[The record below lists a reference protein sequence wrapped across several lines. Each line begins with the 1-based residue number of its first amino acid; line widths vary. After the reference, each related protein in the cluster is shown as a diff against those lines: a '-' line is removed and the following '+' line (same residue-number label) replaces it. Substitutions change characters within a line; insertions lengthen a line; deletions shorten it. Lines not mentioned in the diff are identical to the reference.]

1 MKQITYILIFLC
13 CLFAVSASS
22 QENMIKTGFS
32 NAFFGDFNLSYER
45 LINEKSSLQVKVGYF
60 NPMASFI
67 TSENWITPNEYTFVD
82 DKGGFQTSFEY
93 RFYLTQGKIMEG
105 FYLAPFVRHFN
116 QRVLYTDMIDGDK
129 FNVDLR
135 ALNFGIGAQLGY
147 QLIISDWFTLDFYFM
162 GLSLDHYTGKFKYT
176 LNQPRTGF
184 DYNSITDNIDKTF
197 EDYKFLSNNLT
208 HNVKTTQDDVKVP
221 FFFPGI
227 RIGISAGIA
236 F

>member
-1 MKQITYILIFLC
+1 MKRLTFTLIILC
-13 CLFAVSASS
+13 SLFAISAYS
-22 QENMIKTGFS
+22 QENIIKTGIT

-45 LINEKSSLQVKVGYF
+45 IINDKNSIQVKAGYF
-60 NPMASFI
+60 NPMTSFI
-67 TSENWITPNEYTFVD
+67 TSENWITPNEYTFVN
-82 DKGGFQTSFEY
+82 DKGGFHTSVEY
-93 RFYLTQGKIMEG
+93 RFYLAEGKSMQG
-105 FYLAPFVRHFN
+105 FYLAPFIRHFN
-116 QRVLYTDMIDGDK
+116 QRVLFTDMIDGDK

-147 QLIISDWFTLDFYFM
+147 QMIIKDWFTLDFYFM

-176 LNQPRTGF
+176 LYQPRSGF
-184 DYNSITDNIDKTF
+184 NYASITDNIDKTF

-208 HNVKTTQDDVKVP
+208 HHVKTTQDDVKVP
-221 FFFPGI
+221 FFLPGI